1 MLRTI
6 KTYNP
11 TIKILKYVVILIIGQ
26 SLATKLVISLGYN
39 HNIYIYI
46 YFFLLE
52 VNFNKSTDRLHILL
66 ISSILTKF
74 LELKINIYV
83 INKLFKLQIFVV

>member
-46 YFFLLE
+46 FFFFLIGGE
-52 VNFNKSTDRLHILL
+52 F
-66 ISSILTKF
+66 
-74 LELKINIYV
+74 
-83 INKLFKLQIFVV
+83 

>member
-1 MLRTI
+1 MQFNIMHKKNLWIEQQIISYWKKNLTCVLRTL

-39 HNIYIYI
+39 LNIYIYIYI
-46 YFFLLE
+46 YFFFIGDE
-52 VNFNKSTDRLHILL
+52 F
-66 ISSILTKF
+66 
-74 LELKINIYV
+74 
-83 INKLFKLQIFVV
+83 